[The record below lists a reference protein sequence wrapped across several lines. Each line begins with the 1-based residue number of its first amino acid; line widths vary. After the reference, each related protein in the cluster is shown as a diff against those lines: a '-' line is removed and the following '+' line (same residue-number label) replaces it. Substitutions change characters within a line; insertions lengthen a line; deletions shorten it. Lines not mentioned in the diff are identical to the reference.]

1 MIYLAKTVQ
10 IFTQVVIYL
19 LFARAVMSWVVR
31 DWSHPLPRFV
41 YDVTEPLLIPM
52 RTVFQRFGLMGMGID
67 FSFLATF
74 LLIQFLGNTL
84 TRLLLTLAFR

>member
-10 IFTQVVIYL
+10 IFTQVVTYI

-41 YDVTEPLLIPM
+41 YDITEPVLLPM
-52 RTVFQRFGLMGMGID
+52 RILFRQLGLSSMGID

-74 LLIQFLGNTL
+74 LLIQFLGNWL
-84 TRLLLTLAFR
+84 ARMLYTLA